1 MRIEMKRREFIAAT
15 AALLVMPRPLRA
27 EGPPRR
33 IGYLDGAPINLP
45 LFKVWQDSL
54 RDHGWI
60 EGKNLIV
67 DYRSAE
73 GHAERIPALAAELV
87 ALKPDL
93 LVGPGPQ
100 VAVDLKSATATIPIV
115 FVVVFDPVGLGLVK
129 SLSRPGGNVTG
140 LATYVPGEWVA
151 KRIEILRE
159 LVPSAAKIAILVNPG
174 NPIHRLLLADEI
186 PSTARNLGVAL
197 PIVEATTA
205 EELDTAFASAA
216 AQHAD
221 AIIVFGDYLTNQEAP
236 RVTALAAHHRLP
248 AIYLLRQ
255 FANGGLIVYGPD
267 IADLLRRA
275 GGYVDKIL
283 KGTKPADLPVEQP
296 TKFELVINLKTAKGL
311 GLTVPPS
318 LLVRAD
324 EVIE

>member
-1 MRIEMKRREFIAAT
+1 MKRRDFIAAT
-15 AALLVMPRPLRA
+15 AALLVAPWRLRA

-45 LFKVWQDSL
+45 LFKVWQDGV

-67 DYRSAE
+67 DYRSSE
-73 GHAERIPALAAELV
+73 GHVERLPALAAELV

-93 LVGPGPQ
+93 LFGPGPQ
-100 VAVDLKSATATIPIV
+100 IAVDLKSATATIPIV
-115 FVVVFDPVGLGLVK
+115 FVAVFDPVGIGLVQ

-140 LATYVPGEWVA
+140 LATYAPGDWIA
-151 KRIEILRE
+151 KRIEIIRE
-159 LVPSAAKIAILVNPG
+159 LVPSASNIALLVNPG
-174 NPIHRLLLADEI
+174 NQSHRLALAEV
-186 PSTARNLGVAL
+186 PRAVRNFGVAL

-221 AIIVFGDYLTNQEAP
+221 AIIVFGDYLISQEAP
-236 RVTALAAHHRLP
+236 RVTALAAKHRLP
-248 AIYLLRQ
+248 AIHLFRQ

-296 TKFELVINLKTAKGL
+296 TKFELVINMKIAKAL

>member
-1 MRIEMKRREFIAAT
+1 MKRRDFIAGT
-15 AALLVMPRPLRA
+15 AALLVSSRALWA
-27 EGPPRR
+27 EGAPRR
-33 IGYLDGAPINLP
+33 VGYLNPVLKNLP
-45 LFKVWQDSL
+45 LWKVWQDGL

-67 DYRSAE
+67 EYRSAE
-73 GHAERIPALAAELV
+73 GHDERIPALAAELV

-93 LVGPGPQ
+93 IVGPSPQ
-100 VAVDLKSATATIPIV
+100 VALALKSATATIPIV
-115 FVVVFDPVGLGLVK
+115 FVAVFDPVASGLVQ
-129 SLSRPGGNVTG
+129 SLSRPGGNLTG
-140 LATYVPGEWVA
+140 LATYAPGDWIA

-159 LVPSAAKIAILVNPG
+159 LAPGASNIALLVNPG
-174 NPIHRLLLADEI
+174 NPSHRQVLGEV
-186 PSTARNLGVAL
+186 PRTARNFGVAL

-205 EELDTAFASAA
+205 EELDVAFASAA
-216 AQHAD
+216 TQHAD
-221 AIIVFGDYLTNQEAP
+221 AMIVFADNLTNQEAP
-236 RVTALAAHHRLP
+236 RVTALAADHHLP
-248 AIYLLRQ
+248 AIYLFRQ
-255 FANGGLIVYGPD
+255 FANGGLVVYGPD

-275 GGYVDKIL
+275 GGYIDKIL

-296 TKFELVINLKTAKGL
+296 TKFELVINMKTAKAL

>member
-1 MRIEMKRREFIAAT
+1 
-15 AALLVMPRPLRA
+15 
-27 EGPPRR
+27 
-33 IGYLDGAPINLP
+33 
-45 LFKVWQDSL
+45 VWQDSL

-73 GHAERIPALAAELV
+73 GRAERLSALAAELV
-87 ALKPDL
+87 TLKPDL
-93 LVGPGPQ
+93 LVAPSPQ
-100 VAVDLKSATATIPIV
+100 VALALKSATATIPIV
-115 FVVVFDPVGLGLVK
+115 FVAVYDPVAIGLVQ
-129 SLSRPGGNVTG
+129 SLSRPGGNITG
-140 LATYVPGEWVA
+140 LATYAPGDWIA

-159 LVPSAAKIAILVNPG
+159 LVPGASKIAILVNPG
-174 NPIHRLLLADEI
+174 NPIHRWIVAEEL
-186 PSTARNLGVAL
+186 PQTARSFGVAL

-205 EELDTAFASAA
+205 DELDTAFASAV

-221 AIIVFGDYLTNQEAP
+221 AMIVFGDNLTNQEAP
-236 RVTALAAHHRLP
+236 RVTALAANHHLP
-248 AIYLLRQ
+248 AIYLFRQ
-255 FANGGLIVYGPD
+255 FANGGLISYGPD
-267 IADLLRRA
+267 IADLFRRA

-296 TKFELVINLKTAKGL
+296 TKFELVINMKTAKEL

>member
-1 MRIEMKRREFIAAT
+1 MKRRAFIAAT
-15 AALLVMPRPLRA
+15 AALLAAPRPLRA

-33 IGYLDGAPINLP
+33 VGYLDAAPIYLP
-45 LFKVWQDSL
+45 LFKVWQDGL

-73 GHAERIPALAAELV
+73 GHADRLPALAAELV

-93 LVGPGPQ
+93 IVGPGSPAA
-100 VAVDLKSATATIPIV
+100 VALKSATVIIPIV
-115 FVVVFDPVGLGLVK
+115 FVAVADPVGIGLVQ
-129 SLSRPGGNVTG
+129 SLSRPGSNITG
-140 LATYVPGEWVA
+140 LATLVPGFTSKE
-151 KRIEILRE
+151 IEILRE
-159 LVPSAAKIAILVNPG
+159 IVPAASKIAVLANPG
-174 NPIHRLLLADEI
+174 NPMHRMVIAEEVPD
-186 PSTARNLGVAL
+186 TARALGVAL
-197 PIVEATTA
+197 PVVEATTA
-205 EELDTAFASAA
+205 EELDIAFASAA

-221 AIIVFGDYLTNQEAP
+221 AMIVFSDTLVNQEAP
-236 RVTALAAHHRLP
+236 RVVALAAEHHLP
-248 AIYLLRQ
+248 AIYLIRQ
-255 FANGGLIVYGPD
+255 FAKGGLIVYGPE

-296 TKFELVINLKTAKGL
+296 TKFELVINMKTAKAL

-318 LLVRAD
+318 LLVRAT
-324 EVIE
+324 EVID